1 MVASWMHAQSSRL
14 PSHPAQSYQAKPLSA
29 QQICRQHLTGGG
41 RGRPSSCRQLSVL
54 ARPPARGP
62 QLLCRCAATAAAPP
76 QQTPVAE
83 ARLDAQVWPSSP
95 IRVASPITAVLTI
108 AHSCDWD

>member
-14 PSHPAQSYQAKPLSA
+14 PSYPAQSYQAKPLTA
-29 QQICRQHLTGGG
+29 QQTFRQHLAGG
-41 RGRPSSCRQLSVL
+41 RRGRSSSCRQQYVL

-62 QLLCRCAATAAAPP
+62 QRLCRCAATAAAPP

-83 ARLDAQVWPSSP
+83 ARLDAQVWPVPPSRLP
-95 IRVASPITAVLTI
+95 AQPRT
-108 AHSCDWD
+108 C

>member
-14 PSHPAQSYQAKPLSA
+14 PSHPAQSYQAKPFTA
-29 QQICRQHLTGGG
+29 QQIFRQYLSGGQ
-41 RGRPSSCRQLSVL
+41 GRPSSCRQPCVL

-76 QQTPVAE
+76 QQKPVAE
-83 ARLDAQVWPSSP
+83 ARLDAQVWPF
-95 IRVASPITAVLTI
+95 RR
-108 AHSCDWD
+108 